1 MPSRLP
7 MSRQIERR
15 KVHRSKKEIE
25 HRISTEAKTM
35 SSTDSINAPSYLTLP
50 SEQEEFVRLAEQLA
64 ERGQYDTRLDED
76 TLARYVQA
84 HRFYL
89 AFTDRLNLAEQ
100 NDADSTELAR
110 LQRVQDSFF
119 KQCRACA
126 ADLGLTVTARAKL
139 SVPAHEDEGEYEL

>member
-1 MPSRLP
+1 MPARLP
-7 MSRQIERR
+7 MTRQVERR
-15 KVHRSKKEIE
+15 RVHRSKKEIE
-25 HRISTEAKTM
+25 QRISTEAKTM
-35 SSTDSINAPSYLTLP
+35 NDADSINSPAYLTLP

-89 AFTDRLNLAEQ
+89 AFTDNLNVAEQ
-100 NDADSTELAR
+100 NGADSTELAR
-110 LQRVQDSFF
+110 LQRIQDTAF

-139 SVPAHEDEGEYEL
+139 SIPAQDDEGDYEL

>member
-1 MPSRLP
+1 
-7 MSRQIERR
+7 MSN
-15 KVHRSKKEIE
+15 
-25 HRISTEAKTM
+25 A
-35 SSTDSINAPSYLTLP
+35 DSINAPAYITLP
-50 SEQEEFVRLAEQLA
+50 SEQEEFVRLAEQLS
-64 ERGQYDTRLDED
+64 ERGQYDAKLDEG

-139 SVPAHEDEGEYEL
+139 SVPAQDDEEGYEL